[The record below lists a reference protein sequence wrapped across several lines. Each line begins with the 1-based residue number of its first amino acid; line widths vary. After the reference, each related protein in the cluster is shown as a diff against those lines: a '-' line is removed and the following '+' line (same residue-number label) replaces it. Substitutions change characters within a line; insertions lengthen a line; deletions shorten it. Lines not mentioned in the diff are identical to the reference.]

1 MRLLPNEEE
10 LCIVNDS
17 KFVLSNYRIEMRKK
31 DWGESIMISI
41 FLEDISSIQIK
52 YTSIIAFLI
61 LGIFCILAGLYRGM
75 YLDKSGEMIG
85 GLIIGVIFFII
96 WAISRKHV
104 ISIFPNGGSPMIID
118 ISGMS
123 DDKISDL
130 MHKVSLAKQTR
141 VNQLYK
147 I

>member
-10 LCIVNDS
+10 LYIVNDS
-17 KFVLSNYRIEMRKK
+17 KFVLSNYRVEMRKK
-31 DWGESIMISI
+31 DWGESFMISI
-41 FLEDISSIQIK
+41 FLEDISSFQVK

-61 LGIFCILAGLYRGM
+61 LGIICVLAGIYRGM

-85 GLIIGVIFFII
+85 GLIVGVIFFIV
-96 WAISRKHV
+96 WAISRKHI
-104 ISIFPNGGSPMIID
+104 ISIYPDGGSPIILD

-123 DDKISDL
+123 EDKISDL
-130 MHKVSLAKQTR
+130 IHKVSLAKLTR